1 MLLDLA
7 NALGGQMNLVAY
19 GLQRLRGAIEAV
31 ARAQHRSFPI
41 VKTIRRVPQSVGVEL
56 PLDGVIAILG
66 LRIGK
71 HIRERASGA
80 VFALELLL
88 ERARAELDAHET
100 VELIVGIAG
109 ALDKLVTGG
118 LAVKRQLMIVPRVLD
133 GSELTHRPV
142 GHHHRQC
149 EARPRGAASCVAP
162 TTTHTPRMA
171 PRERGRSDRAP

>member
-7 NALGGQMNLVAY
+7 NALGGQMHLVAD

-41 VKTIRRVPQSVGVEL
+41 VQTIRRVPQSVGVEL

-71 HIRERASGA
+71 QIRKRAAGA

-88 ERARAELDAHET
+88 ERAWAELDAHET
-100 VELIVGIAG
+100 VELIVRITG
-109 ALDKLVTGG
+109 ALDKLVT
-118 LAVKRQLMIVPRVLD
+118 
-133 GSELTHRPV
+133 
-142 GHHHRQC
+142 
-149 EARPRGAASCVAP
+149 
-162 TTTHTPRMA
+162 
-171 PRERGRSDRAP
+171 RGRAVIRSSHDLAARA